1 MIPKD
6 ESELSAPFLP
16 GVSKIDLTSIEK
28 TFRGKRLLSQNMR
41 KGANCKIDKMRLVL
55 KHWWTPRDISE
66 KEMKKKNVD
75 RYRSLVYA
83 YLRDSETKK
92 VPSGYK
98 PIIEEYRDFVTTPPD
113 KKVLKESVS
122 KTKISK
128 VKNQIK
134 PTFEKSEIKP
144 TLEVK
149 NQIKPTLEKYEG
161 VFEILKQFKLLG
173 VKEFNIKF

>member
-66 KEMKKKNVD
+66 KEIKKKNVD

-113 KKVLKESVS
+113 KKVLKESAS

-128 VKNQIK
+128 VKNQ
-134 PTFEKSEIKP
+134 IKP